1 MDILRRACDVL
12 SFSNLE
18 FLFMRSLTYL
28 ESIPKLERDLSTL
41 HRSHHGPG
49 LRARDAP
56 PKCANMTARGK
67 GRKRKRGDIG
77 RGAQA
82 QAPNDNDVPAS
93 VHVPIFPKLT
103 SLLLEMLDFGDAVP
117 VSGGLYDPVMSTVKR
132 RKASKAPLTTLY
144 IDNCVIREERA

>member
-1 MDILRRACDVL
+1 MRRQW
-12 SFSNLE
+12 
-18 FLFMRSLTYL
+18 
-28 ESIPKLERDLSTL
+28 
-41 HRSHHGPG
+41 
-49 LRARDAP
+49 
-56 PKCANMTARGK
+56 
-67 GRKRKRGDIG
+67 
-77 RGAQA
+77 QA
-82 QAPNDNDVPAS
+82 YAPNDDDNDWPAP